1 MAADFGRFEVRG
13 MESEVSAERARQVL
27 EVLTAGGS
35 MDHINTSLALRLMP
49 LAEELGETSLV
60 ERLLDH
66 AMQVASTDEERGWAR
81 FEGLKHVQANLESFL
96 ALAESTETMEGA
108 QALTAAV
115 HHYIAL
121 VYLSEG
127 QLDEARATAQRALR
141 LRTVID
147 DLEGMSYGMA
157 LLMTI
162 AKRQHDEDTAIA
174 VGTERL
180 ELLKRLKDEE
190 GQMEAIADLAH
201 CQATIG
207 EFGAAQELFTQSLEL
222 AQALES
228 LSGQLVARWGLADI
242 AEIQQDYETAMLMLS
257 DALHEFLAVNIP
269 APAPLRQRIHDLTE
283 LQNTPQDDGAV

>member
-1 MAADFGRFEVRG
+1 MAADFGRFEVQS
-13 MESEVSAERARQVL
+13 MESEVSPERARQVL

-49 LAEELGETSLV
+49 LAEELGETALV

-121 VYLSEG
+121 VHLSEG

-207 EFGAAQELFTQSLEL
+207 EFGAAQELFTQSLEH

-257 DALHEFLAVNIP
+257 EALHEFLAVNIP

-283 LQNTPQDDGAV
+283 LQNTPQDEGAV

>member
-1 MAADFGRFEVRG
+1 MAADFGRFEVEC
-13 MESEVSAERARQVL
+13 MESEVSPERARQVL

-49 LAEELGETSLV
+49 LAEELGETALV

-121 VYLSEG
+121 VHLSEG

-207 EFGAAQELFTQSLEL
+207 EFGAAQELFTQSLEH

-257 DALHEFLAVNIP
+257 EALHEFLAVNIP

-283 LQNTPQDDGAV
+283 LQNAPQDEGAV